1 MVIDPCMGTNGAYM
15 DFSDDVE
22 PQGSIVSRGGES
34 HAVNGHDKQA
44 TADVPAPPRSWS
56 LSF

>member
-1 MVIDPCMGTNGAYM
+1 MMSSRNASKR
-15 DFSDDVE
+15 F
-22 PQGSIVSRGGES
+22 GSIISRGGES

-44 TADVPAPPRSWS
+44 TADVPAPPHSWS

>member
-44 TADVPAPPRSWS
+44 TADVPAPLHSWP
-56 LSF
+56 